1 MGEGQDGGKTAAMRV
16 VKGYEAGRKALER
29 GAQRVWDAASPEMLD
44 GIEAPLRRAA
54 DAAASRAAHPRRRA
68 RGRRRRRP
76 PLRRD
81 ARRRRARLPSEAPA
95 SSLRQAYDDTEPEL
109 RAALHTAADR
119 IRAFHEACLPKSWM
133 DAATGLGERFT
144 AMARAGVYAPG
155 GQAAYPS
162 TALMTAVPARVAGV
176 EEVVLATPARRGGGP
191 NPAVLAAAYVAGVDR
206 VFQIGGA
213 QAIAAMAYGTET
225 VPKVDIVCGP
235 GNIFVTLAKQMVY
248 GEVAVDGLYGP
259 TETLVIADASA
270 DPAVCAAD
278 LLAQAEHDT
287 LASPVLITTDAGTL
301 DGVRA
306 EIERQ
311 LRTLPKRDI
320 AAAAVENQGVAVL
333 VDDLDQAVS
342 LANLYGPEHMCLLVE
357 EPRRLLG
364 GIRNAG
370 GVFLGEASPEVA
382 GDYIAGPSHVMPT
395 GGTARFSS
403 PLGVHQFL
411 KVTSVIALDEE
422 VFHALGEDAAR
433 LAGGGGAGGPRPRR
447 ADAAGQDNSPSS
459 FPRRRES
466 IPRSPP
472 YQVRG
477 RP

>member
-1 MGEGQDGGKTAAMRV
+1 MRV

-44 GIEAPLRRAA
+44 GIEARFGERLTPRQAVQRILDDVRDGG
-54 DAAASRAAHPRRRA
+54 DAAVRRYA
-68 RGRRRRRP
+68 EVLDGGAP
-76 PLRRD
+76 ESL
-81 ARRRRARLPSEAPA
+81 EAPA
-95 SSLRQAYDDTEPEL
+95 SALKQAYDDTEPEL

-119 IRAFHEACLPKSWM
+119 IRAFHEACLPQSWM

-162 TALMTAVPARVAGV
+162 TVLMTAVPARVAGV
-176 EEVVLATPARRGGGP
+176 DEVVLATPARHGGGP
-191 NPAVLAAAYVAGVDR
+191 NPAVLAAAYVAGVDH
-206 VFQIGGA
+206 VFQVGGA
-213 QAIAAMAYGTET
+213 QAIAAMAYGTES

-259 TETLVIADASA
+259 TETLVIADASV

-287 LASPVLITTDAGTL
+287 LASPVFITTDAGTL
-301 DGVRA
+301 DSVRA

-320 AAAAVENQGVAVL
+320 ATAAVENQGVAVL

-342 LANLYGPEHMCLLVE
+342 LANLFGPEHMCLLVE
-357 EPRRLLG
+357 EPGRLLG
-364 GIRNAG
+364 SIRNAG

-395 GGTARFSS
+395 GGTARFNSS
-403 PLGVHQFL
+403 LGVHQFL
-411 KVTSVIALDEE
+411 KVTSVISLDEE
-422 VFHALGEDAAR
+422 VFQALGEDAAR
-433 LAGGGGAGGPRPRR
+433 LAEAEGLEGHARAARMRLDRTPRN
-447 ADAAGQDNSPSS
+447 GQ
-459 FPRRRES
+459 
-466 IPRSPP
+466 
-472 YQVRG
+472 
-477 RP
+477 

>member
-1 MGEGQDGGKTAAMRV
+1 MRV
-16 VKGYEAGRKALER
+16 VKGYEAGRAALER

-44 GIEAPLRRAA
+44 GIEARFGERLTPRQAVQRVLDDVRDGG
-54 DAAASRAAHPRRRA
+54 DAAVRRYA
-68 RGRRRRRP
+68 EMLDGGAP
-76 PLRRD
+76 ESL
-81 ARRRRARLPSEAPA
+81 EAPA
-95 SSLRQAYDDTEPEL
+95 SALKREYDDTEPEL

-133 DAATGLGERFT
+133 DPATGLGERFT
-144 AMARAGVYAPG
+144 AMARAGLYAPG

-162 TALMTAVPARVAGV
+162 TVLMTAVPARVAGV
-176 EEVVLATPARRGGGP
+176 EEIVLATPSRHGGGP

-213 QAIAAMAYGTET
+213 QAIAAMAYGTES

-248 GEVAVDGLYGP
+248 GEVAVDGLFGP
-259 TETLVIADASA
+259 TETLVIADASV

-287 LASPVLITTDAGTL
+287 LASPVLITTDAATL

-320 AAAAVENQGVAVL
+320 ATAAVENQGVAVL

-342 LANLYGPEHMCLLVE
+342 LANLFGPEHMCLLVE

-395 GGTARFSS
+395 GGTARFNS

-411 KVTSVIALDEE
+411 KVTSVVALDDE

-433 LAGGGGAGGPRPRR
+433 LAEAEGLEGHARAARIRLDRTPRN
-447 ADAAGQDNSPSS
+447 GQ
-459 FPRRRES
+459 
-466 IPRSPP
+466 
-472 YQVRG
+472 
-477 RP
+477 

>member
-1 MGEGQDGGKTAAMRV
+1 MRV

-44 GIEAPLRRAA
+44 GIEARFGERLTPRQAVQRILDDVREGG
-54 DAAASRAAHPRRRA
+54 DAAVRRYAEMLDGAAA
-68 RGRRRRRP
+68 ES
-76 PLRRD
+76 L
-81 ARRRRARLPSEAPA
+81 EAPA
-95 SSLRQAYDDTEPEL
+95 SALRQAYDNTEPEL

-119 IRAFHEACLPKSWM
+119 IRAFHEACMPKSWM
-133 DAATGLGERFT
+133 DPATGLGERFT

-162 TALMTAVPARVAGV
+162 TVLMTAVPARVAGV
-176 EEVVLATPARRGGGP
+176 DEVVLATPARHGGGP

-206 VFQIGGA
+206 VFQMGGA
-213 QAIAAMAYGTET
+213 QAIAALAYGTES

-259 TETLVIADASA
+259 TETLVIADASV

-287 LASPVLITTDAGTL
+287 LASPVFITTDAGTL
-301 DGVRA
+301 DSVRA
-306 EIERQ
+306 EIDRQ

-320 AAAAVENQGVAVL
+320 ATAAVENQGVAVL

-342 LANLYGPEHMCLLVE
+342 LANLFGPEHMCLLVE
-357 EPRRLLG
+357 EPGRLLG
-364 GIRNAG
+364 SIRNAG

-395 GGTARFSS
+395 GGTARFNSS
-403 PLGVHQFL
+403 LGVHQFL
-411 KVTSVIALDEE
+411 KVTSVISLDEE

-433 LAGGGGAGGPRPRR
+433 LAEAEGLEGHAR
-447 ADAAGQDNSPSS
+447 AARMRLDRTPSS
-459 FPRRRES
+459 PVRPEPVEGRE
-466 IPRSPP
+466 RK
-472 YQVRG
+472 Q
-477 RP
+477 

>member
-1 MGEGQDGGKTAAMRV
+1 MGETLTMRV
-16 VKGYEAGRKALER
+16 VKGYEAGRKALDR

-44 GIEAPLRRAA
+44 GIEARFGERLTPRQAVQRVLDDVREGG
-54 DAAASRAAHPRRRA
+54 DAAVRRYA
-68 RGRRRRRP
+68 ELLDGGAP
-76 PLRRD
+76 VSL
-81 ARRRRARLPSEAPA
+81 EAPA
-95 SSLRQAYDDTEPEL
+95 SALKQAYDDTEPEL
-109 RAALHTAADR
+109 RAALHTAAGR
-119 IRAFHEACLPKSWM
+119 IRAFHEACMPKSWM
-133 DAATGLGERFT
+133 DPATGLGERFT

-162 TALMTAVPARVAGV
+162 TVLMTAVPARVAGV
-176 EEVVLATPARRGGGP
+176 DDIVLATPARGAAGP

-213 QAIAAMAYGTET
+213 QAIAAMAYGTES

-259 TETLVIADASA
+259 TETLVIADASV

-278 LLAQAEHDT
+278 LLAQAEHDA
-287 LASPVLITTDAGTL
+287 LASPVLITTDASTL
-301 DGVRA
+301 DSVRA
-306 EIERQ
+306 EVERQ

-320 AAAAVENQGVAVL
+320 ASAAVENQGVAVL

-342 LANLYGPEHMCLLVE
+342 LANLFGPEHMCLLVE
-357 EPRRLLG
+357 QPQRLLA

-395 GGTARFSS
+395 GGTARFNSA
-403 PLGVHQFL
+403 LGVHQFL

-433 LAGGGGAGGPRPRR
+433 LAEAEGLDGHAR
-447 ADAAGQDNSPSS
+447 AARMRLDRSPSRP
-459 FPRRRES
+459 FALRE
-466 IPRSPP
+466 IEGGTDGTQRSE
-472 YQVRG
+472 G
-477 RP
+477 TA

>member
-1 MGEGQDGGKTAAMRV
+1 MRV
-16 VKGYEAGRKALER
+16 VKGYEAGRKALDR
-29 GAQRVWDAASPEMLD
+29 GAQRVWDSASPDTLDRIEALFGERLSPRQAVQRVLDDVRAQGDAAVRRYADMLD
-44 GIEAPLRRAA
+44 GGAPVSLEATATELRRAY
-54 DAAASRAAHPRRRA
+54 DAT
-68 RGRRRRRP
+68 P
-76 PLRRD
+76 PDLR
-81 ARRRRARLPSEAPA
+81 S
-95 SSLRQAYDDTEPEL
+95 
-109 RAALHTAADR
+109 ALHTAADR
-119 IRAFHEACLPKSWM
+119 VRAFHEACLPKSWL
-133 DAATGLGERFT
+133 DPATGLGERFT

-162 TALMTAVPARVAGV
+162 TVLMTAVPARVAGV
-176 EEVVLATPARRGGGP
+176 DEVVLATPSQQGVGP

-213 QAIAAMAYGTET
+213 QAIAAMAYGTES

-259 TETLVIADASA
+259 TETLVIADASV
-270 DPAVCAAD
+270 DPVVCAAD

-287 LASPVLITTDAGTL
+287 LASPVLITTSAAAL
-301 DGVRA
+301 DSVCA

-320 AAAAVENQGVAVL
+320 ASAAIENQGVAVL

-342 LANLYGPEHMCLLVE
+342 LANFFGPEHMCLLVE
-357 EPRRLLG
+357 EPRLLLG

-395 GGTARFSS
+395 GGTARFNSA
-403 PLGVHQFL
+403 LGVHQFL
-411 KVTSVIALDEE
+411 KVTSVIGLDDAA
-422 VFHALGEDAAR
+422 FRALGEDAAR
-433 LAGGGGAGGPRPRR
+433 LAEAEGLEGHARAARLRLDRAPR
-447 ADAAGQDNSPSS
+447 N
-459 FPRRRES
+459 
-466 IPRSPP
+466 
-472 YQVRG
+472 G
-477 RP
+477 R

>member
-1 MGEGQDGGKTAAMRV
+1 MRV
-16 VKGYEAGRKALER
+16 VKGYEAGRKALDR
-29 GAQRVWDAASPEMLD
+29 GAQRVWDSASPDTLDRIEALFGECLSPRQAVQRVLDDVRKQGDAAVRRYAELLD
-44 GIEAPLRRAA
+44 GGAPDSLEATASELR
-54 DAAASRAAHPRRRA
+54 
-68 RGRRRRRP
+68 
-76 PLRRD
+76 
-81 ARRRRARLPSEAPA
+81 E
-95 SSLRQAYDDTEPEL
+95 AYDDTPLEL
-109 RAALHTAADR
+109 RSALHTAADR
-119 IRAFHEACLPKSWM
+119 VRAFHEACLPKSWM
-133 DAATGLGERFT
+133 DPATGLGEQFT

-162 TALMTAVPARVAGV
+162 TVLMTAVPARVAGV
-176 EEVVLATPARRGGGP
+176 DEVVLATPSRQGAGP

-259 TETLVIADASA
+259 TETLVIADASV
-270 DPAVCAAD
+270 DPVVCAAD

-287 LASPVLITTDAGTL
+287 LASPVLITTSAAAL
-301 DGVRA
+301 DGVCA

-320 AAAAVENQGVAVL
+320 ASAAIENQGVAVL
-333 VDDLDQAVS
+333 VDDLEQAVS
-342 LANLYGPEHMCLLVE
+342 LANLFGPEHMCLLVE

-364 GIRNAG
+364 SIRNAG

-395 GGTARFSS
+395 GGTARFNSS
-403 PLGVHQFL
+403 LGVHQFL
-411 KVTSVIALDEE
+411 KVTSVIGLDDAA
-422 VFHALGEDAAR
+422 FHALGEDAVRLAEAEGLEGHARAAR
-433 LAGGGGAGGPRPRR
+433 LRLDRAPSPRH
-447 ADAAGQDNSPSS
+447 S
-459 FPRRRES
+459 RES
-466 IPRSPP
+466 GNLPS
-472 YQVRG
+472 VRPELVEG
-477 RP
+477 QEGAA